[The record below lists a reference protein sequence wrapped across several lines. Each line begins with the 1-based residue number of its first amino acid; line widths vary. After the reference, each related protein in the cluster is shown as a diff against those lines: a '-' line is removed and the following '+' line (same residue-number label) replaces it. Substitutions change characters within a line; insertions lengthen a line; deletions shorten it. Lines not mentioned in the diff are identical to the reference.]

1 MSGTLNG
8 GARSRGALLRRML
21 IAWLALPQAWA
32 ADAPA
37 ATPTDVPKI
46 FVGANLAQGEK
57 TYNELKCAAC
67 HAERMMGSTSAMY
80 TRPDRKVHNAM
91 ELRGFTQMCVTQL
104 NHSLF
109 PEEVTDIAA
118 YLNKAYY
125 HFK

>member
-1 MSGTLNG
+1 MHGTLIW
-8 GARSRGALLRRML
+8 AERCRSAALG
-21 IAWLALPQAWA
+21 IALTALLALPQAWA

-37 ATPTDVPKI
+37 AASEVPKI
-46 FVGANLAQGEK
+46 FVGANVAQGEK
-57 TYNELKCAAC
+57 AYNELKCAAC
-67 HAERMMGSTSAMY
+67 HAERMMGSASAMY
-80 TRPDRKVHNAM
+80 TRPDRKVHNAT